1 MSTNWRERGTGRE
14 RGDGWKRSGASRQL
28 GRPKFTGAER
38 LTAIVLDQ
46 DPTYLDAIEQALK
59 RLEIRVVGKATMP
72 ERALALAVERKPD
85 LLVADIETG
94 DSEIEGTAC
103 LRQAQEHVPH
113 LKMIVLSASDD
124 RDRMAA
130 AFVAGASAYVYKRSH
145 PDDFV
150 AAIRQLFEHSIF
162 FAHDRLR
169 MTHDEQAWPP
179 LTRRETEI
187 LRLVAEG
194 KSNSEVARTLWVA
207 EQTVKF
213 HLSNIYRKLGV
224 PNRTAAARWA
234 HAQTLRQR
242 SRTGTEK

>member
-1 MSTNWRERGTGRE
+1 MATNWSKRGSGGERGS
-14 RGDGWKRSGASRQL
+14 GWQNSGASRHS
-28 GRPKFTGAER
+28 GRPKIAGAER
-38 LTAIVLDQ
+38 LTAIILDR
-46 DPTYLDAIEQALK
+46 DPVYLDAVERALK
-59 RLEIRVVGKATMP
+59 RLEIRVVGKTTMP
-72 ERALALAVERKPD
+72 EGVLALAVEHKPD

-94 DSEIEGTAC
+94 DPETEGTAC
-103 LRQAQEHVPH
+103 LRQAQERVPH

-124 RDRMAA
+124 RERMVA

-162 FAHDRLR
+162 FARDRLR
-169 MTHDEQAWPP
+169 MTHDEDVWPP

-194 KSNSEVARTLWVA
+194 KSNPEIARTLWVT

-224 PNRTAAARWA
+224 SNRTAAARWA
-234 HAQTLRQR
+234 HAQMLRQR
-242 SRTGTEK
+242 SRTAREE

>member
-1 MSTNWRERGTGRE
+1 MSTNRNERGIGEE
-14 RGDGWKRSGASRQL
+14 RGEGWRQP
-28 GRPKFTGAER
+28 GRPKFAGAER
-38 LTAIVLDQ
+38 LTAIILDQ
-46 DPTYLDAIEQALK
+46 DPIYLEVVEQALK

-72 ERALALAVERKPD
+72 ERALTLAVERKPD

-94 DSEIEGTAC
+94 DSEIEGISC

-169 MTHDEQAWPP
+169 MTPDEQVWPP

-187 LRLVAEG
+187 LQLVAEG
-194 KSNSEVARTLWVA
+194 KPNPEVARTLWVT

-224 PNRTAAARWA
+224 SNRTAAARWA

-242 SRTGTEK
+242 SGTEA

>member
-1 MSTNWRERGTGRE
+1 MSTNWSERGTGGE
-14 RGDGWKRSGASRQL
+14 RGDGWKRSGASRQSD
-28 GRPKFTGAER
+28 RPKFAGAER
-38 LTAIVLDQ
+38 LTAIILDQ
-46 DPTYLDAIEQALK
+46 DPIYLEVVEQALK

-94 DSEIEGTAC
+94 DSEIEGISC

-113 LKMIVLSASDD
+113 LKMIVLSASGD

-145 PDDFV
+145 PDDLV

-169 MTHDEQAWPP
+169 MTHDEQVWPP

-187 LRLVAEG
+187 LQLVAEG
-194 KSNSEVARTLWVA
+194 KSNPEVARTLWIT

-224 PNRTAAARWA
+224 SNRTAAARWA

-242 SRTGTEK
+242 SGAEA

>member
-1 MSTNWRERGTGRE
+1 MFAGVERV
-14 RGDGWKRSGASRQL
+14 
-28 GRPKFTGAER
+28 
-38 LTAIVLDQ
+38 TAIILDQ
-46 DPTYLDAIEQALK
+46 DPIYLEAVEQALK
-59 RLEIRVVGKATMP
+59 RLGIRVVGRATMP

-85 LLVADIETG
+85 LFVADIETG
-94 DSEIEGTAC
+94 DSKSKGIAC
-103 LRQAQEHVPH
+103 LRQAQEHVPD
-113 LKMIVLSASDD
+113 LKIIVLSTSDD
-124 RDRMAA
+124 PDRMAA

-162 FAHDRLR
+162 FARDRLGMAQDR
-169 MTHDEQAWPP
+169 QVWPP

-194 KSNSEVARTLWVA
+194 KSNPEVARTLWIQ

-224 PNRTAAARWA
+224 KNRTEAAHRAN
-234 HAQTLRQR
+234 AQMLRQR
-242 SRTGTEK
+242 AGTEAGK